1 MYNKVLAAVN
11 EHVNSEVAG
20 RFAKQLAKKAGAKLY
35 LCSIAE
41 PGQTETKIELAQAAA
56 MRLMHAAR
64 KMEVEAELL
73 FAAGDPVAR
82 IRQIVVT
89 HDIDIVFISTRH
101 EDVQQRF
108 YAGRTTARRLMRH
121 LTCAV
126 AVMRVV
132 HMGRY
137 HPREILVP
145 LKEKVD
151 SIPERAYFTA
161 MLARAFNARV
171 NIFHVRKP
179 VRKFFS
185 GEMTL
190 TPIERGKKIPPDI
203 SRFISHLDGFHIAH
217 ENCLTSGTEGKSI
230 TIEAASKRRELIVM
244 GASERGII
252 DFILRG
258 NPMEYVLRET
268 PCNLII
274 LKPGQ

>member
-41 PGQTETKIELAQAAA
+41 PGQAETKIELAQAAA

-64 KMEVEAELL
+64 KMGVEAELL

-126 AVMRVV
+126 AVMRIV

-137 HPREILVP
+137 HPRE
-145 LKEKVD
+145 
-151 SIPERAYFTA
+151 RA
-161 MLARAFNARV
+161 LQ
-171 NIFHVRKP
+171 
-179 VRKFFS
+179 
-185 GEMTL
+185 
-190 TPIERGKKIPPDI
+190 
-203 SRFISHLDGFHIAH
+203 
-217 ENCLTSGTEGKSI
+217 
-230 TIEAASKRRELIVM
+230 SKRRRNGGNSLSWVRVSE
-244 GASERGII
+244 ASLTSFSE
-252 DFILRG
+252 
-258 NPMEYVLRET
+258 ET
-268 PCNLII
+268 RWNMFFVKRHATSLF
-274 LKPGQ
+274 

>member
-1 MYNKVLAAVN
+1 MYSNVLAAIN

-20 RFAKQLAKKAGAKLY
+20 RYAKQLAKEAGAKLF

-41 PGQTETKIELAQAAA
+41 PEQAETKIELAQAAA
-56 MRLMHAAR
+56 KRLMHAAR
-64 KMEVEAELL
+64 EMGVEAEIL

-82 IRQIVVT
+82 IRQIVRS

-101 EDVQQRF
+101 QDVQQRF
-108 YAGRTTARRLMRH
+108 YAGRTTARRLMHH

-145 LKEKVD
+145 LKGKVN

-161 MLARAFNARV
+161 MLARAFNARL
-171 NIFHVRKP
+171 NIFHVSKP

-185 GEMTL
+185 GEMPL
-190 TPIERGKKIPPDI
+190 TPIEREEQIPPDI
-203 SRFISHLDGFHIAH
+203 SRFISHLDGFDIAH
-217 ENCLTSGTEGKSI
+217 EKRFISGTTGKNI
-230 TIEAASKRRELIVM
+230 TIEAASKRRDLIVI
-244 GASERGII
+244 GASKRGII
-252 DFILRG
+252 DFLLRG